1 ADLALDPVP
10 DRGDG
15 ALQSIEPCLQVVP
28 NVPNDRR
35 ENRLHVLVPDRA
47 DLRLDRVPDR
57 VDRGLQEIESRLK
70 LTLMKLT
77 IGLNTYVL
85 MNVQSVLIVFLI
97 AFQTGLITES
107 RNHVNAFDSVP
118 RMNDTTALKT
128 IFTAA
133 HQILM
138 MPVI

>member
-1 ADLALDPVP
+1 
-10 DRGDG
+10 
-15 ALQSIEPCLQVVP
+15 
-28 NVPNDRR
+28 
-35 ENRLHVLVPDRA
+35 
-47 DLRLDRVPDR
+47 
-57 VDRGLQEIESRLK
+57 
-70 LTLMKLT
+70 MKLT

-85 MNVQSVLIVFLI
+85 MNVQTVLIVFLI

-138 MPVI
+138 MPVISWNTTRTTSPKIWNAGFITALKNFTSALKIADTTVHHALMYS